1 MADTR
6 EERAAAAEAVRE
18 RGGRPVLFEEFGGR
32 DDDAEA
38 AYLGEVE
45 RSDVYLG
52 ILRTAFGRVDQDGRS
67 ATQVEYE
74 HASSRGLR
82 ICVWTAEGGAAPERD
97 ARLLA
102 FIERVRSQHVTGAYR
117 SAKQLAEQVRT
128 RIDDLCAEDVSPWV
142 KLGEAIFRARLIQQ
156 RGREGRVEA
165 DLRAGRVLDAVQQL
179 RRDRFGRG
187 TSLQLTYR
195 DQSFSITLAEVET
208 TVVTGMRTSVA
219 LQFAIA
225 DPPTVMPYA
234 FSSGGRTISA
244 EDSVALRLRER
255 LFQEALPPHTYL
267 WCDFAIDHAFLA
279 DPRVTDD
286 IAPAIVKLLVTEA
299 LVGGGLVAAITACNV
314 APTSRDGR
322 RCRIVWVDRRAY
334 TNVAP
339 ETRSVEGLIR
349 P

>member
-1 MADTR
+1 MADTH
-6 EERAAAAEAVRE
+6 EERGAAAEAVRG

-52 ILRTAFGRVDQDGRS
+52 ILRAAFGRVGQDGRS

-82 ICVWTAEGGAAPERD
+82 ICVWTAEGEAAAERD

-102 FIERVRSQHVTGAYR
+102 FIERVRSEHVTGAYR

-128 RIDDLCAEDVSPWV
+128 RIDQLCAEDLSPWV
-142 KLGEAIFRARLIQQ
+142 KVGETIFRARLIRQ
-156 RGREGRVEA
+156 RGREGKLEA
-165 DLRAGRVLDAVQQL
+165 DLRAGPVLDAVQHL

-187 TSLQLTYR
+187 TSRQLTYR
-195 DQSFSITLAEVET
+195 DQSIPITLGEVET
-208 TVVTGMRTSVA
+208 TVVTGTRTRVA

-234 FSSGGRTISA
+234 FNSGGRTISA
-244 EDSVALRLRER
+244 EDSVALRLRQR
-255 LFQEALPPHTYL
+255 LFQEELPTDTYL

-279 DPRVTDD
+279 DPRVTDE

-299 LVGGGLVAAITACNV
+299 LVGGGLVSAITTCNV
-314 APTSRDGR
+314 APISRDGR

-334 TNVAP
+334 TNVP
-339 ETRSVEGLIR
+339 PQTRSVEGLIR
-349 P
+349 R